1 MNPAPKPA
9 PAPVSVPAPAPGTPA
24 PPPAPWTPALARSVH
39 LRHDPVRG
47 LDLLLLPER
56 VVVLR
61 GAAGAVLRLCDGVR
75 DTDAIVAELAARH
88 PGAPVA
94 DEVPRFLARIR
105 GEGWLI

>member
-1 MNPAPKPA
+1 MPG
-9 PAPVSVPAPAPGTPA
+9 PAPAPGTPAPAAPA